1 MAQDF
6 SRRPNRLPWPP
17 MIYGAGALA
26 AWGLQRLWPLPAP
39 DQALSALPVWVGWA
53 LIAAALA
60 IDLAAF
66 LTMRRAKTTIM
77 PNAGSDN
84 LITSGIFGLSR
95 NPIYVANTLLI
106 LGLAVGLRWSW
117 LVLAAP
123 FCVLAV
129 TELAIKREERH
140 LEIRFGEAYRAYKSR
155 VRRWI

>member
-26 AWGLQRLWPLPAP
+26 AWGLQSVWALPAL
-39 DQALSALPVWVGWA
+39 DQALSALPVWIGWA

-60 IDLAAF
+60 IDVAAF
-66 LTMRRAKTTIM
+66 LTMRRAQTTIM

-106 LGLAVGLRWSW
+106 LGLAVWLRWSW
-117 LVLAAP
+117 LALIAP
-123 FCVLAV
+123 VCVFAV
-129 TELAIKREERH
+129 TKLAIEREERH
-140 LEIRFGEAYRAYKSR
+140 LEIRFGEAYRDYKRR
-155 VRRWI
+155 VRRWL